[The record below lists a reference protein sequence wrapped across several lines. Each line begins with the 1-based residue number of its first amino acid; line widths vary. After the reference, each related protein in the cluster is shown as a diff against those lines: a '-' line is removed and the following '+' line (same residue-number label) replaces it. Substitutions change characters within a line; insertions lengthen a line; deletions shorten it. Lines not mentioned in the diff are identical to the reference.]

1 MIHGTNTAQS
11 LQKNETSP
19 AFIERYVP
27 GTVLSPSSVLI
38 HLILTK
44 TQEKDTF
51 SNIIPVLQVKKLRQ
65 LAQVHT

>member
-19 AFIERYVP
+19 VFIEHYVRS
-27 GTVLSPSSVLI
+27 TVLRPSSVLI

-51 SNIIPVLQVKKLRQ
+51 NNIIPVLQSEKN
-65 LAQVHT
+65 